1 VLLIAI
7 GESSMRAAST
17 LLCHA
22 ILAATLAAP
31 VCLAETVPAA
41 ADPTAP
47 LTPFTTS
54 ITCLASAPDKTQN
67 PFACSAFVAT
77 PRPVVID
84 FVSTSCGISGAVTV
98 VTPPVFM
105 GVFRIE
111 LTVGSPNGNTTYE
124 LNAGAGPSA
133 GDSVF
138 ASQLKVGQRI
148 GTFYG
153 TSQLVRIFAGAGA
166 TLTATVNGSSVGIAA
181 GGVTGGNVQCT
192 VVLSGQ
198 AAPNNF

>member
-1 VLLIAI
+1 
-7 GESSMRAAST
+7 MRAAST
-17 LLCHA
+17 LLGHVV
-22 ILAATLAAP
+22 LTAALAAP
-31 VCLAETVPAA
+31 LCLAETVPAA
-41 ADPTAP
+41 ADPAAP

-67 PFACSAFVAT
+67 PFTCSAFVAT
-77 PRPVVID
+77 PKPVVID

-111 LTVGSPNGNTTYE
+111 LAVGSVGNGNTTYE
-124 LNAGAGPSA
+124 LNAGAGPST

-138 ASQLKVGQRI
+138 ASQVKIGQRI

-166 TLTATVNGSSVGIAA
+166 TLTATVNGSSVGITA

-198 AAPNNF
+198 AVPNNF

>member
-1 VLLIAI
+1 M
-7 GESSMRAAST
+7 SAAS
-17 LLCHA
+17 LRHA
-22 ILAATLAAP
+22 VLTAALAAP
-31 VCLAETVPAA
+31 HCLGETAPAS
-41 ADPTAP
+41 ADPAP
-47 LTPFTTS
+47 LSPFTNT

-67 PFACSAFVAT
+67 PFACTAFLAT
-77 PRPVVID
+77 PKPIVIE
-84 FVSTSCGISGAVTV
+84 FVSTSCGISGAVSA

-105 GVFRIE
+105 GVSRIE
-111 LTVGSPNGNTTYE
+111 LVVGAVNGNTTYE

-138 ASQLKVGQRI
+138 ASQVKVGQRI

-153 TSQLVRIFAGAGA
+153 RSQLVRIYASAGA
-166 TLTATVNGSSVGIAA
+166 TLTATVNGSSVGLVA

-198 AAPNNF
+198 VAPNNF